1 MNRVPFF
8 ELSVFEG
15 RLFVG
20 GTKIVHSSSWELK
33 NFQLADLGAVASS
46 FSFLI
51 PFLSVPINTTSN
63 SVLH

>member
-20 GTKIVHSSSWELK
+20 GTKKMFPNSPV
-33 NFQLADLGAVASS
+33 LGAEELPACR
-46 FSFLI
+46 FGGGGQQF
-51 PFLSVPINTTSN
+51 
-63 SVLH
+63 

>member
-1 MNRVPFF
+1 MVLKRCFQIVP
-8 ELSVFEG
+8 
-15 RLFVG
+15 
-20 GTKIVHSSSWELK
+20 SWELK

-51 PFLSVPINTTSN
+51 PLLSVPKNTTSN